1 MKKEIKIALVAILGL
16 VILFFGMNYLK
27 GLNIFS
33 TDTKYYMSF
42 SDISGLTS
50 SSPIYADGYKVGVV
64 KHIDYDYEHPGDIK
78 IEAGIDPSL
87 RIPKGSTAE
96 IVSDLLGNVQVNLM
110 LGDHT
115 ADRLEEGGIIEGAI
129 NAGAMGKVKEM
140 VPAVEKLL
148 PKLDSILASL
158 NTILADPAIAH
169 SLHHIESVTG
179 DLTNTTR
186 EVNSLLAKLNKEVP
200 GMMNRANGVLDNAH
214 TLTTNLAGVNVA
226 QTMDKVNATL
236 HNVEQLTAQLNSK
249 EGSIG
254 LLMHD
259 QELYRNLNAT
269 MRDADSLLV
278 NLKAHPKRYV
288 HFSLFGRKDK

>member
-129 NAGAMGKVKEM
+129 
-140 VPAVEKLL
+140 
-148 PKLDSILASL
+148 
-158 NTILADPAIAH
+158 
-169 SLHHIESVTG
+169 
-179 DLTNTTR
+179 
-186 EVNSLLAKLNKEVP
+186 
-200 GMMNRANGVLDNAH
+200 
-214 TLTTNLAGVNVA
+214 
-226 QTMDKVNATL
+226 
-236 HNVEQLTAQLNSK
+236 
-249 EGSIG
+249 
-254 LLMHD
+254 
-259 QELYRNLNAT
+259 
-269 MRDADSLLV
+269 
-278 NLKAHPKRYV
+278 LKAHSPSCGNGKIYDGTFTRTLTAGDGVFAALLKAHGIPVYTEEDGN
-288 HFSLFGRKDK
+288 HFGYEEEK

>member
-64 KHIDYDYEHPGDIK
+64 KRIDYDYEHPGDIK

-158 NTILADPAIAH
+158 NMLLADPAIAH

>member
-158 NTILADPAIAH
+158 NMLLADPAIAH